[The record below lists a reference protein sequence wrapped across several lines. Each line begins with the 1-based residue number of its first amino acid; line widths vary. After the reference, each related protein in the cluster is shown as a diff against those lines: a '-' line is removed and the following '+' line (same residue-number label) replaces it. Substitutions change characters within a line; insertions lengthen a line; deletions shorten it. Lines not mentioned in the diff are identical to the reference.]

1 MNAAIHSKNG
11 LRTNVSLRQQS
22 RSIKPRNCFPETSG
36 RRSRLSA
43 NPTLLTVKN
52 ISSNDA
58 AFTVCAASGRARKS
72 SSCSLVSTRS
82 AEPDNGLSISF
93 GIHDRII
100 GMSLEGR
107 IIEFLDEEELRLAY
121 VRKQERDRLRV
132 IDPRGRNL
140 TVHGDRVVIVHGPST
155 EGEFPALARQISE
168 KVSAR
173 QAEVDVE
180 LLWQSL
186 GTRQRELNPSE
197 LAELFFAETTPE
209 AESAVFRALSED
221 NLFFRRKGSQ
231 FLPKTEEQVSS
242 ERTRRERQRAREE
255 FREHVVTV
263 LEQLLKKNTDIP
275 EESGVILDRIQN
287 WLRFNTG
294 DEIVLILDEIA
305 GAAKARDAAY
315 DILLRAGRVDPTLDR
330 FLVTAGIDPHFSS
343 TLIEA
348 AAQLMPFTHI
358 PARLDYQDAP
368 AFTIDD
374 EDTREVDDALTVR
387 WEGDEIVVGIH
398 IADVS
403 AFVTKGD
410 TLDPEASRRSSTIYL
425 PSITVPMFPEHLSTD
440 LASLRTAVPRPA
452 FTVEVRFDKQ
462 ANRAG
467 YRIALSTIHVQKRLS
482 YDEADQI
489 IESDPA
495 LSTLHRIAKQLND
508 ARSNRGAITFRRAE
522 LKIRVKGGEIQITKI
537 NTNSP
542 SRFVVSEM
550 MILANGLAAD
560 FASVNSIPVIYRTQE
575 PREPLAVENTLSPA
589 LDAVDSTKT
598 APWIRHDPQRDLK
611 SPALDAVDST
621 KTAPW
626 IRHDPQRD
634 LLSPALDAGD
644 STKTAPWIRH
654 DPQRD
659 LKSPALDGVDSTGR
673 LRGSDI
679 TPSGT
684 YKAVEALAFERL
696 RKTFKRSRL
705 SLTPGLHSG
714 LGLGAYTQASSPIRR
729 YADLVTQRQFT
740 ATLSGVP
747 VPYGR
752 EELLRILAGAEAAE
766 LEIRAIEDRSTN
778 YWLLEYLARYKK
790 GESLLAVVLDPK
802 GNIELQDYYLR
813 GRVSS
818 PAKLQ
823 PGEVVHV
830 RIETI
835 DPAKG
840 EVRFR
845 IA

>member
-1 MNAAIHSKNG
+1 
-11 LRTNVSLRQQS
+11 
-22 RSIKPRNCFPETSG
+22 
-36 RRSRLSA
+36 
-43 NPTLLTVKN
+43 
-52 ISSNDA
+52 
-58 AFTVCAASGRARKS
+58 
-72 SSCSLVSTRS
+72 
-82 AEPDNGLSISF
+82 
-93 GIHDRII
+93 
-100 GMSLEGR
+100 MSLEGR

-255 FREHVVTV
+255 FREHVVKV

-275 EESGVILDRIQN
+275 EESAVILDRIQN
-287 WLRFNTG
+287 WLRFKTG
-294 DEIVLILDEIA
+294 DEIGLILEEIA
-305 GAAKARDAAY
+305 GTAKARDAAY
-315 DILLRAGRVDPTLDR
+315 DILLRAGRVDPTVDR

-343 TLIEA
+343 PLIEA
-348 AAQLMPFTHI
+348 AAQLRPYTHI
-358 PARLDYQDAP
+358 PTRLDYQDAP

-387 WEGDEIVVGIH
+387 WEGDEIIVGIH

-410 TLDPEASRRSSTIYL
+410 ILDAEASSRSSTIYL
-425 PSITVPMFPEHLSTD
+425 PSITVPMFPERLSTD
-440 LASLRTAVPRPA
+440 LASLRTEVPRPA

-467 YRIALSTIHVQKRLS
+467 YRIALSTINVQKRLS

-489 IESDPA
+489 VETDPA
-495 LSTLHRIAKQLND
+495 LYTLHRIAKQLQD
-508 ARSNRGAITFRRAE
+508 SRSNRGAITFRRAE
-522 LKIRVKGGEIQITKI
+522 LKIRVKGDEIQITKI
-537 NTNSP
+537 NHNSP

-575 PREPLAVENTLSPA
+575 PREALAVEDILSPA
-589 LDAVDSTKT
+589 LDGVDST
-598 APWIRHDPQRDLK
+598 R
-611 SPALDAVDST
+611 
-621 KTAPW
+621 
-626 IRHDPQRD
+626 
-634 LLSPALDAGD
+634 
-644 STKTAPWIRH
+644 TAPWIRH

-659 LKSPALDGVDSTGR
+659 LKSPALDGADSMRTAKSPALNGADSTGR
-673 LRGSDI
+673 LSA
-679 TPSGT
+679 T
-684 YKAVEALAFERL
+684 YKSVEALAFERL

-752 EELLRILAGAEAAE
+752 EELLQILAAAEAAE
-766 LEIRAIEDRSTN
+766 QEIRAIEDRSTN

-835 DPAKG
+835 GPAKG

>member
-1 MNAAIHSKNG
+1 
-11 LRTNVSLRQQS
+11 
-22 RSIKPRNCFPETSG
+22 
-36 RRSRLSA
+36 
-43 NPTLLTVKN
+43 
-52 ISSNDA
+52 
-58 AFTVCAASGRARKS
+58 
-72 SSCSLVSTRS
+72 
-82 AEPDNGLSISF
+82 
-93 GIHDRII
+93 
-100 GMSLEGR
+100 MSLEGR
-107 IIEFLDEEELRLAY
+107 IIEFLDAEELRLAY
-121 VRKQERDRLRV
+121 VRKQERDRLHV
-132 IDPRGRNL
+132 IDPRGRNS
-140 TVHGDRVVIVHGPST
+140 TVHGDRVVIVHRPST

-173 QAEVDVE
+173 QSEVDVE
-180 LLWQSL
+180 LLWQSV

-221 NLFFRRKGSQ
+221 NLFFRRKGAQ
-231 FLPKTEEQVSS
+231 FLPKTEEQVLS
-242 ERTRRERQRAREE
+242 ERTRRQRQRAREE
-255 FREHVVTV
+255 FREHVVKV

-287 WLRFNTG
+287 WLRFKTG
-294 DEIVLILDEIA
+294 DEIGLILEEIA

-330 FLVTAGIDPHFSS
+330 FLVTAGIDPHFSP

-403 AFVTKGD
+403 AFVRKGD
-410 TLDPEASRRSSTIYL
+410 ILDAEASSRSSTIYL
-425 PSITVPMFPEHLSTD
+425 PSITVPMFPERLSTD
-440 LASLRTAVPRPA
+440 LASLRTEVPRPA

-467 YRIALSTIHVQKRLS
+467 YRIALSTINVQKRLS

-495 LSTLHRIAKQLND
+495 LYTLHRIAKQLRD

-522 LKIRVKGGEIQITKI
+522 LKIRVKGDEIQITKI
-537 NTNSP
+537 NPNSP

-575 PREPLAVENTLSPA
+575 PREALAVEDTLSA
-589 LDAVDSTKT
+589 
-598 APWIRHDPQRDLK
+598 
-611 SPALDAVDST
+611 
-621 KTAPW
+621 
-626 IRHDPQRD
+626 
-634 LLSPALDAGD
+634 ALDAGD
-644 STKTAPWIRH
+644 STKTAPSIRR

-659 LKSPALDGVDSTGR
+659 LISPAVDAVDSTAGR
-673 LRGSDI
+673 LRGPDI
-679 TPSGT
+679 ALSGT

-740 ATLSGVP
+740 AMLSGVP

-752 EELLRILAGAEAAE
+752 EELLQILAAAE
-766 LEIRAIEDRSTN
+766 TAEQEIRAIEDRSTN

-835 DPAKG
+835 GPAKG

>member
-1 MNAAIHSKNG
+1 M
-11 LRTNVSLRQQS
+11 L
-22 RSIKPRNCFPETSG
+22 
-36 RRSRLSA
+36 
-43 NPTLLTVKN
+43 
-52 ISSNDA
+52 
-58 AFTVCAASGRARKS
+58 
-72 SSCSLVSTRS
+72 
-82 AEPDNGLSISF
+82 
-93 GIHDRII
+93 
-100 GMSLEGR
+100 LEGR
-107 IIEFLDEEELRLAY
+107 IIEFLDAEELRLAY
-121 VRKQERDRLRV
+121 VRKQERDRLHV

-140 TVHGDRVVIVHGPST
+140 TVHGDRVVIVHRPST

-173 QAEVDVE
+173 QSEVDVE
-180 LLWQSL
+180 LLWQSV

-221 NLFFRRKGSQ
+221 NLFFKRKGAQ

-242 ERTRRERQRAREE
+242 ERTRRQRQRAREE
-255 FREHVVTV
+255 FREHVVKV

-287 WLRFNTG
+287 WLRFKTG
-294 DEIVLILDEIA
+294 DEIGLILEEIA

-410 TLDPEASRRSSTIYL
+410 TLDAEASRRSSTIYL

-467 YRIALSTIHVQKRLS
+467 YRIALSTINVQKRLS

-495 LSTLHRIAKQLND
+495 LYTLHRIAKQLRD

-522 LKIRVKGGEIQITKI
+522 LKIRVKGDEIQITKI
-537 NTNSP
+537 NPNSP

-575 PREPLAVENTLSPA
+575 PREALAVEDTLSPA

-598 APWIRHDPQRDLK
+598 APSIRRDPQRDLKSPALDAVDPTKTAPSIRRDPQRDLKSPALDAVDSTKTAPSIRRDPQRDLKSPALDAVDSTKTAPSIRRDPQRDLK

-626 IRHDPQRD
+626 IRHDPR
-634 LLSPALDAGD
+634 
-644 STKTAPWIRH
+644 
-654 DPQRD
+654 RD
-659 LKSPALDGVDSTGR
+659 LKSPALDAVDSTGR
-673 LRGSDI
+673 LRGSDT

-740 ATLSGVP
+740 AMLSGVP

-752 EELLRILAGAEAAE
+752 EELLQILAAAE
-766 LEIRAIEDRSTN
+766 TAEQEIRAIEDRSTN
-778 YWLLEYLARYKK
+778 YWLLEYLARYKR
-790 GESLLAVVLDPK
+790 GESLAAVVLDPK

-813 GRVSS
+813 GRVSGLV
-818 PAKLQ
+818 KLQ
-823 PGEVVHV
+823 PGEMVDV

-845 IA
+845 AV

>member
-1 MNAAIHSKNG
+1 
-11 LRTNVSLRQQS
+11 
-22 RSIKPRNCFPETSG
+22 
-36 RRSRLSA
+36 
-43 NPTLLTVKN
+43 
-52 ISSNDA
+52 
-58 AFTVCAASGRARKS
+58 
-72 SSCSLVSTRS
+72 
-82 AEPDNGLSISF
+82 
-93 GIHDRII
+93 
-100 GMSLEGR
+100 MSLEGR

-255 FREHVVTV
+255 FREHVVKV

-275 EESGVILDRIQN
+275 EESAVILDRIQN
-287 WLRFNTG
+287 WLRFKTG
-294 DEIVLILDEIA
+294 DEIGLILEEIA
-305 GAAKARDAAY
+305 GTAKARDAAY
-315 DILLRAGRVDPTLDR
+315 DILLRAGRVDPTVDR

-343 TLIEA
+343 PLIEA
-348 AAQLMPFTHI
+348 AAQLRPYTHI
-358 PARLDYQDAP
+358 PTRLDYQDAP

-387 WEGDEIVVGIH
+387 WEGDEIIVGIH

-410 TLDPEASRRSSTIYL
+410 ILDAEASSRSSTIYL
-425 PSITVPMFPEHLSTD
+425 PSITVPMFPERLSTD
-440 LASLRTAVPRPA
+440 LASLRTEVPRPA

-467 YRIALSTIHVQKRLS
+467 YRIALSTINVQKRLS

-489 IESDPA
+489 VETDPA
-495 LSTLHRIAKQLND
+495 LYTLHRIAKQLQD
-508 ARSNRGAITFRRAE
+508 SRSNRGAITFRRAE
-522 LKIRVKGGEIQITKI
+522 LKIRVKGDEIQITKI
-537 NTNSP
+537 NPNSP

-575 PREPLAVENTLSPA
+575 PREALAVEDILSPA
-589 LDAVDSTKT
+589 LDGVDST
-598 APWIRHDPQRDLK
+598 R
-611 SPALDAVDST
+611 
-621 KTAPW
+621 
-626 IRHDPQRD
+626 
-634 LLSPALDAGD
+634 
-644 STKTAPWIRH
+644 TAPWIRH

-659 LKSPALDGVDSTGR
+659 LKSPALDGADSMRTAKSPALNGADSTGR
-673 LRGSDI
+673 LSA
-679 TPSGT
+679 T
-684 YKAVEALAFERL
+684 YKSVEALAFERL

-752 EELLRILAGAEAAE
+752 EELLQILAAAEAAE
-766 LEIRAIEDRSTN
+766 QEIRAIEDRSTN

>member
-1 MNAAIHSKNG
+1 
-11 LRTNVSLRQQS
+11 
-22 RSIKPRNCFPETSG
+22 
-36 RRSRLSA
+36 
-43 NPTLLTVKN
+43 
-52 ISSNDA
+52 
-58 AFTVCAASGRARKS
+58 
-72 SSCSLVSTRS
+72 
-82 AEPDNGLSISF
+82 
-93 GIHDRII
+93 
-100 GMSLEGR
+100 MSLEGR
-107 IIEFLDEEELRLAY
+107 IIEFLDAEELRLAY
-121 VRKQERDRLRV
+121 VRKQERDRLHV
-132 IDPRGRNL
+132 IDPRGRNS
-140 TVHGDRVVIVHGPST
+140 TVHGDRVVIVHRPST

-173 QAEVDVE
+173 QSEVDVE
-180 LLWQSL
+180 LLWQSV

-221 NLFFRRKGSQ
+221 NLFFKRKGAQ

-242 ERTRRERQRAREE
+242 ERTRRQRQRAREE
-255 FREHVVTV
+255 FREHVVKV

-287 WLRFNTG
+287 WLRFKTG
-294 DEIVLILDEIA
+294 DEIGLILEEIA

-330 FLVTAGIDPHFSS
+330 FLVTAGIEPHFSS
-343 TLIEA
+343 PLIQA
-348 AAQLMPFTHI
+348 AAQLTPYTHI
-358 PARLDYQDAP
+358 PARLDYQDSP

-374 EDTREVDDALTVR
+374 EDTQEVDDALTVR

-410 TLDPEASRRSSTIYL
+410 TLDAEASRRSSTIYL

-495 LSTLHRIAKQLND
+495 LYTLHRIAKQLRD

-522 LKIRVKGGEIQITKI
+522 LKIRVKGDEIQITKI
-537 NTNSP
+537 NPNSP

-575 PREPLAVENTLSPA
+575 PREALAVEDTLSPA

-598 APWIRHDPQRDLK
+598 APWIRRDPQRDLK

-621 KTAPW
+621 A
-626 IRHDPQRD
+626 
-634 LLSPALDAGD
+634 
-644 STKTAPWIRH
+644 
-654 DPQRD
+654 
-659 LKSPALDGVDSTGR
+659 GR

-679 TPSGT
+679 TLSGT

-740 ATLSGVP
+740 AMLSGVP

-752 EELLRILAGAEAAE
+752 EELLQILAAAE
-766 LEIRAIEDRSTN
+766 TAEQEIRAIEDRSTN
-778 YWLLEYLARYKK
+778 YWLLEYLARYKR
-790 GESLLAVVLDPK
+790 GESLAAVVLDPK

-813 GRVSS
+813 GRVSG
-818 PAKLQ
+818 PVKLR
-823 PGEVVHV
+823 PGEMVDV

-845 IA
+845 AV

>member
-1 MNAAIHSKNG
+1 MNAAIHSMNG

-43 NPTLLTVKN
+43 NPTLVTVKN

-255 FREHVVTV
+255 FREHVVKV

-275 EESGVILDRIQN
+275 EESAVILDRIQN
-287 WLRFNTG
+287 WLRFKTG
-294 DEIVLILDEIA
+294 DEIGLILEEIA
-305 GAAKARDAAY
+305 GTAKARDAAY
-315 DILLRAGRVDPTLDR
+315 DILLRAGRVDPTVDR

-343 TLIEA
+343 PLIEA
-348 AAQLMPFTHI
+348 AAQLRPYTHI
-358 PARLDYQDAP
+358 PTRLDYQDAP

-387 WEGDEIVVGIH
+387 WEGDEIIVGIH

-410 TLDPEASRRSSTIYL
+410 ILDAEASSRSSTIYL
-425 PSITVPMFPEHLSTD
+425 PSITVPMFPERLSTD
-440 LASLRTAVPRPA
+440 LASLRTEVPRPA

-467 YRIALSTIHVQKRLS
+467 YRIALSTINVQKRLS

-537 NTNSP
+537 NPNSP

-598 APWIRHDPQRDLK
+598 APWIRRDPQRDLK

-626 IRHDPQRD
+626 IRR
-634 LLSPALDAGD
+634 
-644 STKTAPWIRH
+644 

-659 LKSPALDGVDSTGR
+659 LKSPALDAVDSTAGR

-679 TPSGT
+679 TLSGT

-714 LGLGAYTQASSPIRR
+714 LGLAAYTQASSPIRR

-740 ATLSGVP
+740 AMLSGVP

-752 EELLRILAGAEAAE
+752 EELLQILAAADTAEQ
-766 LEIRAIEDRSTN
+766 EIRAIEDRSTN
-778 YWLLEYLARYKK
+778 YWLLEYLARYKR
-790 GESLLAVVLDPK
+790 GESLAAVVLDPK

-813 GRVSS
+813 GRVSG
-818 PAKLQ
+818 PVKLQ
-823 PGEVVHV
+823 PGEMVDV

-845 IA
+845 AV

>member
-1 MNAAIHSKNG
+1 M
-11 LRTNVSLRQQS
+11 L
-22 RSIKPRNCFPETSG
+22 
-36 RRSRLSA
+36 
-43 NPTLLTVKN
+43 
-52 ISSNDA
+52 
-58 AFTVCAASGRARKS
+58 
-72 SSCSLVSTRS
+72 
-82 AEPDNGLSISF
+82 
-93 GIHDRII
+93 
-100 GMSLEGR
+100 LEGR
-107 IIEFLDEEELRLAY
+107 IIEFLDAEELRLAY
-121 VRKQERDRLRV
+121 VRKQERDRLHV
-132 IDPRGRNL
+132 IDPRGRNS
-140 TVHGDRVVIVHGPST
+140 TVHGDRVVIVHRPST

-173 QAEVDVE
+173 QSEVDVE
-180 LLWQSL
+180 LLWQSV

-221 NLFFRRKGSQ
+221 NLFFKRKGAQ

-242 ERTRRERQRAREE
+242 ERTRRQRQRAREE
-255 FREHVVTV
+255 FREHVVKV

-287 WLRFNTG
+287 WLRFKTG
-294 DEIVLILDEIA
+294 DEIGLILEEIA

-330 FLVTAGIDPHFSS
+330 FLVTAGIDPHFSP

-348 AAQLMPFTHI
+348 AAQLTPYTHI

-410 TLDPEASRRSSTIYL
+410 ILDAEASRRSSTIYL

-495 LSTLHRIAKQLND
+495 LYTLHRIAKQLRD

-522 LKIRVKGGEIQITKI
+522 LKIRVKGDEIQITKI
-537 NTNSP
+537 NPNSP

-575 PREPLAVENTLSPA
+575 PREALAVEDTLSAA
-589 LDAVDSTKT
+589 LDAGDSTKT
-598 APWIRHDPQRDLK
+598 APSIRRDPQRDL
-611 SPALDAVDST
+611 
-621 KTAPW
+621 
-626 IRHDPQRD
+626 I
-634 LLSPALDAGD
+634 SPALDAGD
-644 STKTAPWIRH
+644 STKTAPSIRR

-659 LKSPALDGVDSTGR
+659 LISPALDAVDSTAGR
-673 LRGSDI
+673 LGGSDI
-679 TPSGT
+679 TLSGT
-684 YKAVEALAFERL
+684 SKAVEALAFERL

-740 ATLSGVP
+740 AMLSGVP

-752 EELLRILAGAEAAE
+752 EELLQILAAAE
-766 LEIRAIEDRSTN
+766 TAEQEIRAIEDRSTN
-778 YWLLEYLARYKK
+778 YWLLEYLARYKR
-790 GESLLAVVLDPK
+790 GESLAAVVLDPK

-813 GRVSS
+813 GRVSG
-818 PAKLQ
+818 PVKLR
-823 PGEVVHV
+823 PGEMVDV

-845 IA
+845 AV

>member
-1 MNAAIHSKNG
+1 
-11 LRTNVSLRQQS
+11 
-22 RSIKPRNCFPETSG
+22 
-36 RRSRLSA
+36 
-43 NPTLLTVKN
+43 
-52 ISSNDA
+52 
-58 AFTVCAASGRARKS
+58 
-72 SSCSLVSTRS
+72 
-82 AEPDNGLSISF
+82 
-93 GIHDRII
+93 
-100 GMSLEGR
+100 MSLEGR
-107 IIEFLDEEELRLAY
+107 IIEFLDAEELRLAY
-121 VRKQERDRLRV
+121 VRKQERDRLHV
-132 IDPRGRNL
+132 IDPRGRNS
-140 TVHGDRVVIVHGPST
+140 TVHGDRVVIVHRPST

-173 QAEVDVE
+173 QSEVDVE
-180 LLWQSL
+180 LLWQSV

-221 NLFFRRKGSQ
+221 NLFFRRKGAQ
-231 FLPKTEEQVSS
+231 FLPKTEEQVLS
-242 ERTRRERQRAREE
+242 ERTRRQRQRAREE
-255 FREHVVTV
+255 FREHVVKV

-287 WLRFNTG
+287 WLRFKTG
-294 DEIVLILDEIA
+294 DEIGLILEEIA

-330 FLVTAGIDPHFSS
+330 FLVTAGIDPHFSP

-348 AAQLMPFTHI
+348 AAQLTPFTHI

-410 TLDPEASRRSSTIYL
+410 ILDAEASRRSSTIYL
-425 PSITVPMFPEHLSTD
+425 PSITVPMFPERLSTD

-452 FTVEVRFDKQ
+452 FTLEVRFDKQ

-495 LSTLHRIAKQLND
+495 LYTLHRIAKQLRD

-522 LKIRVKGGEIQITKI
+522 LKIRVKGDEIQITKI
-537 NTNSP
+537 NPNSP

-575 PREPLAVENTLSPA
+575 PREALAVEDILSPA
-589 LDAVDSTKT
+589 LDGVDST
-598 APWIRHDPQRDLK
+598 R
-611 SPALDAVDST
+611 
-621 KTAPW
+621 
-626 IRHDPQRD
+626 
-634 LLSPALDAGD
+634 
-644 STKTAPWIRH
+644 TAPWIRH

-659 LKSPALDGVDSTGR
+659 LKSPALDGADSMSTAKSPALNGADSTGR
-673 LRGSDI
+673 LSA
-679 TPSGT
+679 T
-684 YKAVEALAFERL
+684 YKSVEALAFERL

-740 ATLSGVP
+740 AMLSGVP

-752 EELLRILAGAEAAE
+752 EELLQILAAAE
-766 LEIRAIEDRSTN
+766 TAEQEIRAIEDRSTN
-778 YWLLEYLARYKK
+778 YWLLEYLARYKR
-790 GESLLAVVLDPK
+790 GELLAAVVLDPK

-813 GRVSS
+813 GRVSG
-818 PAKLQ
+818 PVKLR
-823 PGEVVHV
+823 PGEMVDV

-835 DPAKG
+835 GPAKG

>member
-1 MNAAIHSKNG
+1 MNG

-22 RSIKPRNCFPETSG
+22 RSIEPRTCFPETSG

-43 NPTLLTVKN
+43 NPTPLTVKK

-93 GIHDRII
+93 CII
-100 GMSLEGR
+100 
-107 IIEFLDEEELRLAY
+107 
-121 VRKQERDRLRV
+121 
-132 IDPRGRNL
+132 
-140 TVHGDRVVIVHGPST
+140 T
-155 EGEFPALARQISE
+155 
-168 KVSAR
+168 
-173 QAEVDVE
+173 
-180 LLWQSL
+180 
-186 GTRQRELNPSE
+186 
-197 LAELFFAETTPE
+197 ELFFAETTPE
-209 AESAVFRALSED
+209 TESAVFRALSED
-221 NLFFRRKGSQ
+221 NLFFRRKGAQ
-231 FLPKTEEQVSS
+231 FLPKTEEQVLS
-242 ERTRRERQRAREE
+242 ERTRRQRQRAREE
-255 FREHVVTV
+255 FREHVVKV

-275 EESGVILDRIQN
+275 EESSVILDRIQN
-287 WLRFNTG
+287 WLRFKTG
-294 DEIVLILDEIA
+294 DEIGLILEEIA

-330 FLVTAGIDPHFSS
+330 FLVTAGIEPHFSS
-343 TLIEA
+343 PLNEA
-348 AAQLMPFTHI
+348 AAQLTPYTHI

-403 AFVTKGD
+403 AFVTKEHI
-410 TLDPEASRRSSTIYL
+410 LDADASRQSTTIYL
-425 PSITVPMFPEHLSTD
+425 PSITDPMFPERLSTD

-452 FTVEVRFDKQ
+452 FTVEVRFAKQ

-495 LSTLHRIAKQLND
+495 LYTLHRIAKQLRD

-522 LKIRVKGGEIQITKI
+522 LKIRVKGDEIQITKI
-537 NTNSP
+537 NPNSP

-575 PREPLAVENTLSPA
+575 PREALAVEDTLSAA
-589 LDAVDSTKT
+589 LDAGDSTKT
-598 APWIRHDPQRDLK
+598 APSIRRDPQPDLK

-621 KTAPW
+621 KTAPS
-626 IRHDPQRD
+626 IRR
-634 LLSPALDAGD
+634 
-644 STKTAPWIRH
+644 

-659 LKSPALDGVDSTGR
+659 LKSPALDAGDSTAGR

-679 TPSGT
+679 TLSGT

-752 EELLRILAGAEAAE
+752 EELLQILAAAE
-766 LEIRAIEDRSTN
+766 TAEQEIRAIEDRSTN
-778 YWLLEYLARYKK
+778 YWLLEYLARYKR
-790 GESLLAVVLDPK
+790 GESLAAVVLDPK

-813 GRVSS
+813 ARVG
-818 PAKLQ
+818 PVKLQ
-823 PGEVVHV
+823 PGDMVDV

-845 IA
+845 AV

>member
-1 MNAAIHSKNG
+1 MRPRQKVVQLFLG
-11 LRTNVSLRQQS
+11 LDPQS
-22 RSIKPRNCFPETSG
+22 GAGQWTEHLIRH
-36 RRSRLSA
+36 
-43 NPTLLTVKN
+43 
-52 ISSNDA
+52 
-58 AFTVCAASGRARKS
+58 
-72 SSCSLVSTRS
+72 
-82 AEPDNGLSISF
+82 
-93 GIHDRII
+93 HDRII

-107 IIEFLDEEELRLAY
+107 IIEFLDAEELRLAY
-121 VRKQERDRLRV
+121 VRKQERDRLHV
-132 IDPRGRNL
+132 IDPRGRNS
-140 TVHGDRVVIVHGPST
+140 TVHGERVVIVHRPST

-173 QAEVDVE
+173 QSEVDVE
-180 LLWQSL
+180 LLWQSV

-221 NLFFRRKGSQ
+221 NLFFRRKGAQ
-231 FLPKTEEQVSS
+231 FLPKTEEQVLS
-242 ERTRRERQRAREE
+242 ERTRRQRQRAREE
-255 FREHVVTV
+255 FREHVVKV
-263 LEQLLKKNTDIP
+263 LEQLLKKNADIP
-275 EESGVILDRIQN
+275 EDSVVILDRIQN
-287 WLRFNTG
+287 WLRFKTG
-294 DEIVLILDEIA
+294 DEIGLILEEIA

-330 FLVTAGIDPHFSS
+330 FLVTAGIEPHFSS
-343 TLIEA
+343 PLIQA
-348 AAQLMPFTHI
+348 AAQLAPYTHI
-358 PARLDYQDAP
+358 PARLDYQDSP

-374 EDTREVDDALTVR
+374 EDTQEVDDALTVR

-410 TLDPEASRRSSTIYL
+410 ILDAEASRRSSTIYL
-425 PSITVPMFPEHLSTD
+425 PSITVPMFPERLSTD

-467 YRIALSTIHVQKRLS
+467 YRIALSTINVQKRLS

-495 LSTLHRIAKQLND
+495 LYTLHRIAKQLRD

-522 LKIRVKGGEIQITKI
+522 LKIRVKGDEIQITKI
-537 NTNSP
+537 NPNSP

-575 PREPLAVENTLSPA
+575 PREALAVEDTLSPA
-589 LDAVDSTKT
+589 LDAGDSTKT
-598 APWIRHDPQRDLK
+598 APSIRRDPQRDLK

-621 KTAPW
+621 
-626 IRHDPQRD
+626 
-634 LLSPALDAGD
+634 AG
-644 STKTAPWIRH
+644 PF
-654 DPQRD
+654 
-659 LKSPALDGVDSTGR
+659 
-673 LRGSDI
+673 RGSDI
-679 TPSGT
+679 TLSGT

-740 ATLSGVP
+740 AMLSGVP

-752 EELLRILAGAEAAE
+752 EELLQILAAAE
-766 LEIRAIEDRSTN
+766 TAEQEIRAIEDRSTN
-778 YWLLEYLARYKK
+778 CWLLEYLARYKR
-790 GESLLAVVLDPK
+790 GESLAAVVLDPK

-813 GRVSS
+813 GRVSG
-818 PAKLQ
+818 PVKLR
-823 PGEVVHV
+823 PGEMVDV

-845 IA
+845 AV